1 MAVMVGNAGSFRLTA
16 NVVAE
21 IDNWTLDVSTGLEE
35 TQAFGDS
42 WKERTATI
50 REWSGSA
57 SGRFDDTDTNGH
69 VAAQTAFLGG
79 TTVTARFYI
88 DGTNYYSGTAF
99 VQASIAAAENGLVT
113 VNYTITG
120 TGALTYA

>member
-1 MAVMVGNAGSFRLTA
+1 MAVMTGNAGSFRLSA

-35 TQAFGDS
+35 TQAFGDV

-69 VAAQTAFLGG
+69 VAMQTAFLGG
-79 TTVTARFYI
+79 TTVAARFYI
-88 DGTNYYSGTAF
+88 DGTNYYSGNAF
-99 VQASIAAAENGLVT
+99 VQASIAAAENGLIT

-120 TGALTYA
+120 TGALSYA